1 MPRED
6 EKIPQPG
13 ETRGAAGSRRPTISQ
28 VLGEFLAEQKAR
40 LSERTFSQYASVVQ
54 LLTHSLNSYAYQDLS
69 KEESTLFDRLC
80 AAKGKDHRE
89 FCDIFG
95 PDRIISNFGEFLNYF
110 MVRKVMAGK
119 DLMRAAGT
127 VTKKLARWLAEKG
140 YVSGESGETGAA
152 RGAEAARSLPKAREF
167 ADRLDDFTRWQ
178 EPGELKDVVE
188 GHFTIERVEPGRLWL
203 EGYLG
208 EGTFGPVAL
217 PEELTRLAV
226 TGWRVSGVVGR
237 FGGRWRLAEV
247 WNVYPD

>member
-1 MPRED
+1 VPEL
-6 EKIPQPG
+6 E
-13 ETRGAAGSRRPTISQ
+13 ETRGAASPGQPTITR
-28 VLGEFLAEQKAR
+28 VLGQFLADQKAR
-40 LSERTFSQYASVVQ
+40 LSERTFAQYASVVQ
-54 LLTHSLNSYAYQDLS
+54 LLTHSLNGYAYQYLS
-69 KEESTLFDRLC
+69 KEESALFDRLY

-140 YVSGESGETGAA
+140 YVGAEAGEAGAA
-152 RGAEAARSLPKAREF
+152 EGAEAARALPKAREF
-167 ADRLDDFTRWQ
+167 ADRLDEYARWQ
-178 EPGELKDVVE
+178 EPGELKDTVE
-188 GHFTIERVEPGRLWL
+188 GHFTIERVEPGRMWL

-208 EGTFGPVAL
+208 EGRFGPIAL
-217 PEELTRLAV
+217 PEELTGLAAV
-226 TGWRVSGVVGR
+226 GWRISGVVGR
-237 FGGRWRLAEV
+237 FRGRWRLNEV

>member
-1 MPRED
+1 MDPR
-6 EKIPQPG
+6 Q
-13 ETRGAAGSRRPTISQ
+13 PTISR
-28 VLGEFLAEQKAR
+28 VLDEFLAEQKAR
-40 LSERTFSQYASVVQ
+40 LSQRTFAQYASVVE
-54 LLTHSLNSYAYQDLS
+54 LLTHSLNGYAYQYLS
-69 KEESTLFDRLC
+69 KEESALFDRLY

-89 FCDIFG
+89 FCDIFR
-95 PDRIISNFGEFLNYF
+95 PERIISNFGEFLGYF

-140 YVSGESGETGAA
+140 YVGAEAGEAGAA
-152 RGAEAARSLPKAREF
+152 EGAEAARALPKAREF
-167 ADRLDDFTRWQ
+167 ADRLDDFVCNQ
-178 EPGELKDVVE
+178 EPGEHKDPVE

-217 PEELTRLAV
+217 PQELTCLAV
-226 TGWRVSGVVGR
+226 VGWRISGVVGR
-237 FGGRWRLAEV
+237 FRGRWRLDEV